1 MYMLKVLFQKL
12 QIRPVLA
19 PGKQLTSWGTGKDY
33 PLGTSWR
40 HPDLC
45 VPGRD
50 PRDTVKRKGSL
61 GWGEMET
68 LLGQNPIAEWAWW
81 PSLTGRGCQQA

>member
-1 MYMLKVLFQKL
+1 MYMSKVLFQKL

-33 PLGTSWR
+33 PLGRSWR

-50 PRDTVKRKGSL
+50 PRDTVKRKGAL

-68 LLGQNPIAEWAWW
+68 LLGQNPAAKWAWW
-81 PSLTGRGCQQA
+81 LSLMGRGCQQV